1 MNIMMLFIV
10 YQFVQ
15 MLLFPLFIPY
25 VAVKNIVARSS
36 IQEVKE
42 QIGIVPKV
50 QGNKPVIWFHA
61 LRAGEVLSI
70 ERLINEVKETMPEVE
85 CYVTASTPEG
95 KQMAEKTLKADYV
108 SLLPYD
114 ALASMLLAFDRIK
127 PTAIVVLEHELWPNM
142 IMLAKMK
149 GMPIYLLNAYL
160 SGSNA
165 LLWSS
170 LKFVYSS
177 LLNAFDYIFAQ
188 HEQAKVDLIEKFDVA
203 PERISSMG
211 DVKCYNVQAKRI
223 ACEKAFTQPYGQ
235 YRNHKFCTLLL
246 GSIYDGEL
254 DGYLGLY
261 KTLKLE
267 QPDLKLIIAPR
278 HFAWKEKLVQEVEK
292 TGYRAFMWDNQ
303 TTVLNQSSDALK
315 YLANEILPQ
324 HDIVLVCTMGKLFS
338 LHPLADVFCLG
349 GTFVPVGGH
358 NVLEPA
364 VWANP
369 IIVGPHHETFK
380 QAIDQL
386 EQVGGLR
393 KVTDAQLLECVRD
406 LVLHKE
412 KRELMGKKAEQWLEQ
427 QADLVTKSASLLF
440 RFLRNSY
447 DQFVFVNP

>member
-1 MNIMMLFIV
+1 MNIMMLFIL
-10 YQFVQ
+10 YQLVQ

-25 VAVKNIVARSS
+25 VIVKNIVARSS

-50 QGNKPVIWFHA
+50 QGTKPVIWFHA
-61 LRAGEVLSI
+61 LRAGEILSI
-70 ERLINEVKETMPEVE
+70 ERLINEVKEIMPEAE

-95 KQMAEKTLKADYV
+95 KQMAEKNLKADYV

-114 ALASMLLAFDRIK
+114 ALASMLLVFDRIK

-142 IMLAKMK
+142 IMLAKLK
-149 GMPIYLLNAYL
+149 GVPIYLLNTYL
-160 SGSNA
+160 SGSNHV
-165 LLWSS
+165 LWSS

-177 LLNAFDYIFAQ
+177 LLNAFDHIFAQ
-188 HEQAKVDLIEKFDVA
+188 HEQAQADLIQKFNVA
-203 PERISSMG
+203 PERISAMG
-211 DVKCYNVQAKRI
+211 DVKCFNVQAKRI
-223 ACEKAFTQPYGQ
+223 ACQKGFSQPYAY
-235 YRNHKFCTLLL
+235 YRNHNYCTLLL
-246 GSIYDGEL
+246 GSIYEGEL
-254 DGYLGLY
+254 DAYLALY
-261 KTLKLE
+261 KTLKQE

-278 HFAWKEKLVQEVEK
+278 HFSWKEKLVQEVEK
-292 TGYRAFMWDNQ
+292 TGYRSFMWDNQ
-303 TTVLNQSSDALK
+303 TTVLNQNPDALK
-315 YLANEILPQ
+315 CLTDEILPQ

-338 LHPLADVFCLG
+338 LHALADIFCLG

-386 EQVGGLR
+386 EQAGGLL
-393 KVTDAQLLECVRD
+393 KVTDVQLIECVRD

-412 KRELMGKKAEQWLEQ
+412 KRELMGSCAEQWLQ
-427 QADLVTKSASLLF
+427 NQADLVTNSVSLLF
-440 RFLRNSY
+440 RFLRNSH
-447 DQFVFVNP
+447 DQFVLVN